1 MSTAADLTSPEARVL
16 QQDVLNAQ
24 AIFRDSKARWL
35 AVSTSPSGPWSN
47 SFNLRMQ
54 VASSFNGLG
63 EVLEQGGVGVT
74 TREDVK
80 SVEPELAEPVVP
92 EADRLAATGRQPTGR
107 IVHDERGNA
116 VWKWIGETSTTDST
130 SGVLEHIDPQDLE
143 VEGQGSGYGRSRGS
157 RAPVFD
163 AGGGYD
169 PYNQGE
175 PRTGI
180 PKIGSRGKR

>member
-1 MSTAADLTSPEARVL
+1 MDLGKYWNKEG
-16 QQDVLNAQ
+16 
-24 AIFRDSKARWL
+24 F
-35 AVSTSPSGPWSN
+35 
-47 SFNLRMQ
+47 
-54 VASSFNGLG
+54 
-63 EVLEQGGVGVT
+63 GVT

-80 SVEPELAEPVVP
+80 SAEPELAKPVVP

-130 SGVLEHIDPQDLE
+130 SGVLEHIDPLDLE
-143 VEGQGSGYGRSRGS
+143 VEGQGSGSGRSSGS

-175 PRTGI
+175 PRTRTGI
-180 PKIGSRGKR
+180 PKTGSRGKR